1 METKI
6 ESPTREAIDTPMA
19 YGRVKLELAMLK
31 PEQEM
36 AISDFALGKFIS
48 YNGNNITSK

>member
-6 ESPTREAIDTPMA
+6 ETPTREVIDAPMA

-31 PEQEM
+31 PEQET
-36 AISDFALGKFIS
+36 AISVFALGKFIS
-48 YNGNNITSK
+48 CNGNNVTSK